1 MRSYVAARF
10 GIILRKGKN
19 VKRIGIFGGTFNP
32 IHSGHVGVA
41 LKAAAELNLDRVLV
55 VPAARNPFKEDCGAN
70 ALRWTLV
77 EYACAPH
84 PVLEPCDIELKRGA
98 PSYTIDTVHT
108 VKAQFPDAQLFF
120 IVGEDNISEV
130 SRWREADELA
140 RLVTFVPYQRT
151 PESSTEI
158 RRRLEAGETVDD
170 LVPETVADFLEVKGV
185 VFDFGGVI
193 SLSPL
198 GDGDRL
204 RTYCESVGLSR
215 RAFDEGWRKYRAMW
229 DGGECSFNELY
240 CLTFENA
247 GLPPPT
253 PDQLAQLWHFDAE
266 GWVRTLSPMTL
277 SLMKDLKA
285 AGKKIG
291 ILSNMSEDFRDRLF
305 VPRCAEYIALADA
318 VIISGAERLVKPN
331 RPIYDLAA
339 RRLGLTPH
347 ELLFLDDTEANVTA
361 ARRWGWRS
369 HVYHAEVNV
378 V

>member
-1 MRSYVAARF
+1 MRSCVAARF

-140 RLVTFVPYQRT
+140 
-151 PESSTEI
+151 SSRSFRI
-158 RRRLEAGETVDD
+158 SAHRSPPRR
-170 LVPETVADFLEVKGV
+170 
-185 VFDFGGVI
+185 FGGVWRRVRRLTI
-193 SLSPL
+193 S
-198 GDGDRL
+198 
-204 RTYCESVGLSR
+204 CR
-215 RAFDEGWRKYRAMW
+215 RPW
-229 DGGECSFNELY
+229 
-240 CLTFENA
+240 LTF
-247 GLPPPT
+247 L
-253 PDQLAQLWHFDAE
+253 
-266 GWVRTLSPMTL
+266 R
-277 SLMKDLKA
+277 
-285 AGKKIG
+285 
-291 ILSNMSEDFRDRLF
+291 
-305 VPRCAEYIALADA
+305 
-318 VIISGAERLVKPN
+318 
-331 RPIYDLAA
+331 
-339 RRLGLTPH
+339 
-347 ELLFLDDTEANVTA
+347 
-361 ARRWGWRS
+361 
-369 HVYHAEVNV
+369 
-378 V
+378 